1 MCSDTPRIGY
11 SRGDET
17 GPARPMSSLKV
28 AAGALIGRTP
38 GALHRRW
45 PPTLREMSPGRL
57 LRATTELALRL
68 DRLRPGV
75 LDGPPPEADLAH
87 RVAAEPRPDPRDLVA
102 EADRLRRAL
111 AAVDAADPAVR
122 YLDAQLVALRCGAR
136 LAAGARLGYL
146 DEVRD
151 RFGVVPRRTDPDVHR
166 QAHHRLADL
175 LPGRGPLAARMQA
188 YREADVVPAGRLR
201 AAVHALTAELRTRTR
216 DELGLPTGERADV
229 EIVEG
234 RPWTALT
241 RYRGGHRSSVLL
253 DAGSPLRAGRLL
265 GLLAHEIYPGHHTQ
279 SCRADAA
286 AVRYPVLGL
295 RLVHSPQGLIAEGA
309 AEAAPWVLPGPGWG
323 AVARRVLAGVGV
335 RLDGEL
341 AERIELA
348 TTALGRVRQDAALL
362 RHVDGAAPDTVVA
375 HLSRWLLVPDGQAR
389 RILEFL
395 DHPQWRSYP
404 VTYAEG
410 GPLVR
415 SWLERFPAGPAA
427 GLRLLL
433 DTPVLPE
440 DLSDGAEVVTEGVGE
455 PFTGSVQGRP
465 GGA

>member
-1 MCSDTPRIGY
+1 
-11 SRGDET
+11 
-17 GPARPMSSLKV
+17 MSL
-28 AAGALIGRTP
+28 
-38 GALHRRW
+38 
-45 PPTLREMSPGRL
+45 GRL

-75 LDGPPPEADLAH
+75 LDGPSPDAALGG
-87 RVAAEPRPDPRDLVA
+87 RVGAEPRPDPRDLVA
-102 EADRLRRAL
+102 GADRLRRDL
-111 AAVDAADPAVR
+111 AAMGAGDVAAR
-122 YLDAQLVALRCGAR
+122 HLDAQLVALRCGAR
-136 LAAGARLGYL
+136 LAAGERLGYL

-151 RFGVVPRRTDPDVHR
+151 RFGVVPRRTHPDVHR
-166 QAHHRLADL
+166 EAHRRLGHL
-175 LPGRGPLAARMQA
+175 LPGRGPLAARMRA
-188 YREADVVPAGRLR
+188 YREADVIPVERRP
-201 AAVHALTAELRTRTR
+201 AAVHALTAELRARTR
-216 DELGLPTGERADV
+216 DELGLPAGEQADV
-229 EIVEG
+229 ELVEG

-241 RYRGGHRSSVLL
+241 RYRGRHRSSVLL

-279 SCRADAA
+279 SCRADAV
-286 AVRYPVLGL
+286 AVRHPVLGL
-295 RLVHSPQGLIAEGA
+295 RLVHSPQALIAEGA

-323 AVARRVLAGVGV
+323 AVAQRVLAGVGV

-362 RHVDGAAPDTVVA
+362 RHVDGADPDTVVD

-410 GPLVR
+410 APLVR
-415 SWLERFPAGPAA
+415 NWVERFAAGPVA

-440 DLSDGAEVVTEGVGE
+440 DLSDGAGAVTEGVGE
-455 PFTGSVQGRP
+455 PFTGSVPDRP
-465 GGA
+465 GDAPQLRTLQ